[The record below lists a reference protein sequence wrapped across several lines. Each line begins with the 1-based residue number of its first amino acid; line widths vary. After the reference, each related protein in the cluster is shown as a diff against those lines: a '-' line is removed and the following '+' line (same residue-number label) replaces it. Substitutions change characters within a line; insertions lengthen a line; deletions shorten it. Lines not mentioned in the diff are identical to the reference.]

1 MIARHGHPSPWHN
14 GAVRESLY
22 AAGASVETA
31 TTLAEI
37 GALLLGLGVI
47 AFISAKIKFSVVP
60 IYLLIG
66 MIVGQGGLGLIGL
79 SQDFLDLGAQIGAIL
94 LLLLLGLEH
103 SASDL
108 AKAFRERKSAGF
120 FDLAVNFLPGAL
132 LALVLGWGPI
142 AALAM
147 GGISYVSSSGIT
159 SELIRETGWRRSE
172 LSKRIVA
179 VLVFEDLAL
188 APYLPLLT
196 SLVLGLSAI
205 AGLVSVSLALIITGI
220 VLIVSY
226 RGKAQWSNILD
237 PNIPSALL
245 LTVFGSALLAAG
257 VADLAGFSGA
267 VAAFL
272 VGLLLS
278 GEVAKNVQV
287 RLGPLRDLF
296 AAIFF
301 IFFGLSTDLEKLVE
315 LLPILSVFVL
325 VGVLGKFAVGWWLT
339 RDLLDKMMPIRAGA
353 FLTPRGEFSMVIAAL
368 AGPAVL
374 SVSLQEITLG
384 YVFITAAIGSIILR
398 SIRSGFDS

>member
-1 MIARHGHPSPWHN
+1 M
-14 GAVRESLY
+14 RESLY

-205 AGLVSVSLALIITGI
+205 AGLVSVCLLYTS
-220 VLIVSY
+220 
-226 RGKAQWSNILD
+226 
-237 PNIPSALL
+237 PS
-245 LTVFGSALLAAG
+245 
-257 VADLAGFSGA
+257 
-267 VAAFL
+267 
-272 VGLLLS
+272 
-278 GEVAKNVQV
+278 
-287 RLGPLRDLF
+287 PRD
-296 AAIFF
+296 
-301 IFFGLSTDLEKLVE
+301 
-315 LLPILSVFVL
+315 
-325 VGVLGKFAVGWWLT
+325 
-339 RDLLDKMMPIRAGA
+339 
-353 FLTPRGEFSMVIAAL
+353 
-368 AGPAVL
+368 
-374 SVSLQEITLG
+374 
-384 YVFITAAIGSIILR
+384 
-398 SIRSGFDS
+398 